1 MASRQKETMKLIHT
15 ADWHLGNSMHDID
28 RLKETSLF
36 LSWLKERIIDYEA
49 ECLVVAGDIFDTI
62 NPSVEARRQYFRFLA
77 SLLDTCCK
85 NIVLVGGNHDSGA
98 MLDAPRDLL
107 DALNIQ
113 MVGSLGERPI
123 DELVKELK
131 DDSNNV
137 IGISV
142 AVPYVREQ
150 ELRRFKIEG
159 DDNFVQSTYKGLYQ
173 AVYDAAEKLRNSRQI
188 PIIATGHLYASNL
201 EGRPEND
208 NGSDAKGHGMRD
220 IVGNLGTVPASS
232 FPEGF
237 DYVALGHIHYSSK
250 VAGNPKI
257 RYSGSPF
264 ILGFDEA
271 ERAHHI
277 LAIDLQKGVE
287 PSVQKIETPQYYSFK
302 RISGSIESIMAQLKQ
317 LRKEPSI
324 KPLMIEIVYDYTPG
338 VNIHEALLPVLEK
351 APFEVVSWKVNRNNA
366 LGADSFSDETLE
378 SVDVLDDEEIFRRLL
393 MSKIGITEMNDDI
406 KKDFEN
412 YLPLFRQV
420 VEEVKS
426 EEA

>member
-1 MASRQKETMKLIHT
+1 MKLIHT

-28 RLKETSLF
+28 RLEETKQF
-36 LSWLKERIIDYEA
+36 LSWLKGRIEEFGA
-49 ECLVVAGDIFDTI
+49 ECLVVAGDIFDTT

-113 MVGSLGERPI
+113 MVGSLGDRPI

-173 AVYDAAEKLRNSRQI
+173 AVYEAAEKLRNGRQI
-188 PIIATGHLYASNL
+188 PMIATGHLYASNL

-237 DYVALGHIHYSSK
+237 DYVALGHIHYSTK

-302 RISGSIESIMAQLKQ
+302 RISGSIESITAQLKQ
-317 LRKEPSI
+317 LRKEAAT

>member
-1 MASRQKETMKLIHT
+1 MKLIHT

-28 RLKETSLF
+28 RLEETKQF
-36 LSWLKERIIDYEA
+36 LSWLKGRIEEFGA
-49 ECLVVAGDIFDTI
+49 ECLVVAGDIFDTT

-113 MVGSLGERPI
+113 MVGSLGDRPI

-173 AVYDAAEKLRNSRQI
+173 AVYEAAEKLRNGRQI
-188 PIIATGHLYASNL
+188 PMIATGHLYASNL

-237 DYVALGHIHYSSK
+237 DYVALGHIHYSTK

-302 RISGSIESIMAQLKQ
+302 RISGSIESITAQLKQ
-317 LRKEPSI
+317 LRKETIP
-324 KPLMIEIVYDYTPG
+324 KPFMIEIVYDYTPG

-366 LGADSFSDETLE
+366 LGANSFSDETLE

>member
-1 MASRQKETMKLIHT
+1 MKLIHT

-28 RLKETSLF
+28 RLEETKQF
-36 LSWLKERIIDYEA
+36 LSWLKGRIEEFGA
-49 ECLVVAGDIFDTI
+49 ECLVVAGDIFDTT

-113 MVGSLGERPI
+113 MVGSLGDRPI

-173 AVYDAAEKLRNSRQI
+173 AVYEAAEKLRNGRQI
-188 PIIATGHLYASNL
+188 PMIATGHLYASNL

-237 DYVALGHIHYSSK
+237 DYVALGHIHYSTK

-302 RISGSIESIMAQLKQ
+302 RISGSIESITAQLKQ

>member
-1 MASRQKETMKLIHT
+1 MKLIHT

-28 RLKETSLF
+28 RLEETKQF
-36 LSWLKERIIDYEA
+36 LSWLKGRIEEFGA
-49 ECLVVAGDIFDTI
+49 ECLVVAGDIFDTT

-123 DELVKELK
+123 NELVKELK
-131 DDSNNV
+131 DGSNNV
-137 IGISV
+137 IGISA

-159 DDNFVQSTYKGLYQ
+159 EDNFVQSTYKGLYQ

-188 PIIATGHLYASNL
+188 PMIATGHLYASNL

-237 DYVALGHIHYSSK
+237 DYVALGHIHYSTK

-302 RISGSIESIMAQLKQ
+302 RISGSIESITAQLKQ
-317 LRKEPSI
+317 LRKETIP

-366 LGADSFSDETLE
+366 LGANSFSDETLE

>member
-1 MASRQKETMKLIHT
+1 MKLIHT

-28 RLKETSLF
+28 RLEETKQF
-36 LSWLKERIIDYEA
+36 LSWLKGRIEEFGA
-49 ECLVVAGDIFDTI
+49 ECLVVAGDIFDTT

-113 MVGSLGERPI
+113 MVGSLGDRPI
-123 DELVKELK
+123 EELVKELK

-150 ELRRFKIEG
+150 ELRRFKIES

-173 AVYDAAEKLRNSRQI
+173 AVYEAAEKLRNGRQI
-188 PIIATGHLYASNL
+188 PMIATGHLYASNL

-237 DYVALGHIHYSSK
+237 DYVALGHIHYSTK

-287 PSVQKIETPQYYSFK
+287 PSVQKIETPQHYSFK

-366 LGADSFSDETLE
+366 LGANSFSDETLE

>member
-1 MASRQKETMKLIHT
+1 MKLIHT

-28 RLKETSLF
+28 RLEETKQF
-36 LSWLKERIIDYEA
+36 LSWLKGRIEEFGA
-49 ECLVVAGDIFDTI
+49 ECLVVAGDIFDTT

-113 MVGSLGERPI
+113 MVGSLGDRPI

-173 AVYDAAEKLRNSRQI
+173 AVYEAAEKLRNGRQI
-188 PIIATGHLYASNL
+188 PMIATGHLYASNL

-237 DYVALGHIHYSSK
+237 DYVALGHIHYSTK

-302 RISGSIESIMAQLKQ
+302 RISGSIESITAQLKQ
-317 LRKEPSI
+317 LRKETFS
-324 KPLMIEIVYDYTPG
+324 KPLMIEIEYDYTPG
-338 VNIHEALLPVLEK
+338 VNIHEALLPILEK

-366 LGADSFSDETLE
+366 LGANSFSDETLE

>member
-1 MASRQKETMKLIHT
+1 MKLIHT

-28 RLKETSLF
+28 RLEETKQF
-36 LSWLKERIIDYEA
+36 LSWLKGRIEEFGA
-49 ECLVVAGDIFDTI
+49 ECLVVAGDIFDTT

-113 MVGSLGERPI
+113 MVGSLGDRPI

-131 DDSNNV
+131 DGSNNV

-173 AVYDAAEKLRNSRQI
+173 AVYEAAEKLRNGRQI
-188 PIIATGHLYASNL
+188 PMIATGHLYASNL

-302 RISGSIESIMAQLKQ
+302 RISGSIESITAQLKQ

-366 LGADSFSDETLE
+366 LGANSFSDETLE

>member
-1 MASRQKETMKLIHT
+1 MKLIHT

-28 RLKETSLF
+28 RLEETKQF
-36 LSWLKERIIDYEA
+36 LSWLKGRIEEFGA
-49 ECLVVAGDIFDTI
+49 ECLVVSGDIFDTT

-113 MVGSLGERPI
+113 MVGSLGDRPI

-150 ELRRFKIEG
+150 ELRRFKIES

-173 AVYDAAEKLRNSRQI
+173 AVYEAAEKLRNGRQI
-188 PIIATGHLYASNL
+188 PMIATGHLYASNL

-237 DYVALGHIHYSSK
+237 DYVALGHIHYSTK

-287 PSVQKIETPQYYSFK
+287 PSVQKIETPQHYSFK

-366 LGADSFSDETLE
+366 LGANSFSDETLE

>member
-1 MASRQKETMKLIHT
+1 MKLIHT

-28 RLKETSLF
+28 RLEETKQF
-36 LSWLKERIIDYEA
+36 LSWLKGRIEEFGA
-49 ECLVVAGDIFDTI
+49 ECLVVAGDIFDTT

-113 MVGSLGERPI
+113 MVGSLGDRPI

-173 AVYDAAEKLRNSRQI
+173 AVYEAAEKLRNGRQI
-188 PIIATGHLYASNL
+188 PMIATGHLYASNL

-237 DYVALGHIHYSSK
+237 DYVALGHIHYSTK

-302 RISGSIESIMAQLKQ
+302 RISGSIESITAQLKQ
-317 LRKEPSI
+317 LRKDPSI

-366 LGADSFSDETLE
+366 LGANSFSDETLE

>member
-1 MASRQKETMKLIHT
+1 MKLIHT

-28 RLKETSLF
+28 RLEETKQF
-36 LSWLKERIIDYEA
+36 LSWLKGRIEEFGA
-49 ECLVVAGDIFDTI
+49 ECLVVAGDIFDTT

-113 MVGSLGERPI
+113 MVGSLGDRPI
-123 DELVKELK
+123 NELVKELK

-173 AVYDAAEKLRNSRQI
+173 AVYEAAEKLRNGRQI
-188 PIIATGHLYASNL
+188 PMIATGHLYASNL

-237 DYVALGHIHYSSK
+237 DYVALGHIHYSTK

-302 RISGSIESIMAQLKQ
+302 RISGSIESITAQLKQ

>member
-1 MASRQKETMKLIHT
+1 MKLIHT

-28 RLKETSLF
+28 RLEETKQF
-36 LSWLKERIIDYEA
+36 LSWLKGRIEEFGA
-49 ECLVVAGDIFDTI
+49 ECLVVAGDIFDTT
-62 NPSVEARRQYFRFLA
+62 NPSVEARRQYFRFQA

-123 DELVKELK
+123 NELVKELK
-131 DDSNNV
+131 DDLNNV

-173 AVYDAAEKLRNSRQI
+173 AVYEAAEKLRNGRQI

-237 DYVALGHIHYSSK
+237 DYVALGHIHYSTK

-302 RISGSIESIMAQLKQ
+302 RISGSIESITAQLKQ

-351 APFEVVSWKVNRNNA
+351 APFEVVSWKVNRNNT
-366 LGADSFSDETLE
+366 LGADRFSDETLE

>member
-1 MASRQKETMKLIHT
+1 MKLIHT

-28 RLKETSLF
+28 RLEETKQF
-36 LSWLKERIIDYEA
+36 LSWLKGRIEEFGA
-49 ECLVVAGDIFDTI
+49 ECLVVAGDIFDTT

-113 MVGSLGERPI
+113 MVGSLGDRPI

-173 AVYDAAEKLRNSRQI
+173 AVYEAAEKLRNGRQI
-188 PIIATGHLYASNL
+188 PMIATGHLYASNL

-237 DYVALGHIHYSSK
+237 DYVALGHIHYSTK

>member
-1 MASRQKETMKLIHT
+1 MKLIHT

-28 RLKETSLF
+28 RLEETKQF
-36 LSWLKERIIDYEA
+36 LSWLKGRIEEFGA
-49 ECLVVAGDIFDTI
+49 ECLVVAGDIFDTT

-113 MVGSLGERPI
+113 MVGSLGDRPI

-173 AVYDAAEKLRNSRQI
+173 AVYEAAEKLRNGRQI
-188 PIIATGHLYASNL
+188 PMIATGHLYASNL

-277 LAIDLQKGVE
+277 LAIDLQKGME

-338 VNIHEALLPVLEK
+338 INIHEALLPVLEK

>member
-1 MASRQKETMKLIHT
+1 MKLIHT

-28 RLKETSLF
+28 RLEETKQF
-36 LSWLKERIIDYEA
+36 LSWLKGRIEEFGA
-49 ECLVVAGDIFDTI
+49 ECLVVAGDIFDTT

-113 MVGSLGERPI
+113 MVGSLGDRPI
-123 DELVKELK
+123 NELVKELK

-173 AVYDAAEKLRNSRQI
+173 AVYEAAEKLRNGRQI
-188 PIIATGHLYASNL
+188 PMIATGHLYASNL

-237 DYVALGHIHYSSK
+237 DYVALGHIHYSTK

-302 RISGSIESIMAQLKQ
+302 RISGSIESITAQLKQ

-366 LGADSFSDETLE
+366 LGANSFSDETLE

>member
-1 MASRQKETMKLIHT
+1 MKLIHT

-28 RLKETSLF
+28 RLEETKQF
-36 LSWLKERIIDYEA
+36 LSWLKGRIEEFGA
-49 ECLVVAGDIFDTI
+49 ECLVVAGDIFDTT

-113 MVGSLGERPI
+113 MVGSLGDRPI

-173 AVYDAAEKLRNSRQI
+173 AVYEAAEKLRNGRQI
-188 PIIATGHLYASNL
+188 PMIATGHLYASNL

-237 DYVALGHIHYSSK
+237 DYVALGHIHYSTK

-302 RISGSIESIMAQLKQ
+302 RISGSIESITAQLKQ

-366 LGADSFSDETLE
+366 LGANSFSDETLE

>member
-1 MASRQKETMKLIHT
+1 MKLIHT

-28 RLKETSLF
+28 RLEETKQF
-36 LSWLKERIIDYEA
+36 LSWLKGRIEEFGA
-49 ECLVVAGDIFDTI
+49 ECLVVAGDIFDTT

-113 MVGSLGERPI
+113 MVGSLGDRPI

-173 AVYDAAEKLRNSRQI
+173 AVYEAAEKLRNGRQI
-188 PIIATGHLYASNL
+188 PMIATGHLYASNL

-302 RISGSIESIMAQLKQ
+302 RISGSIESITANDKQ
-317 LRKEPSI
+317 LRKESIPKPS
-324 KPLMIEIVYDYTPG
+324 MIEIEYDYTPV

-351 APFEVVSWKVNRNNA
+351 APLEVVSWKVNRNNA
-366 LGADSFSDETLE
+366 LGANSFSDETLE

>member
-1 MASRQKETMKLIHT
+1 MKLIHT

-113 MVGSLGERPI
+113 MVGSLGDRPI

-131 DDSNNV
+131 DGSNNV
-137 IGISV
+137 IGISA

-159 DDNFVQSTYKGLYQ
+159 EDNFVQSTYKGLYQ

-232 FPEGF
+232 FPNGF

>member
-49 ECLVVAGDIFDTI
+49 ECLVVAGDIFDTT

-123 DELVKELK
+123 NELVKELK
-131 DDSNNV
+131 DGSNNV
-137 IGISV
+137 IGISA

-159 DDNFVQSTYKGLYQ
+159 EDNFVQSTYKGLYQ
-173 AVYDAAEKLRNSRQI
+173 AVYDAAEKLCNSRQI

-232 FPEGF
+232 FPNGF

-302 RISGSIESIMAQLKQ
+302 RISGSIESITAQLKQ

>member
-1 MASRQKETMKLIHT
+1 MKLIHT

-28 RLKETSLF
+28 RLEETKQF
-36 LSWLKERIIDYEA
+36 LSWLKGRIEEFGA
-49 ECLVVAGDIFDTI
+49 ECLVVAGDIFDTT

-77 SLLDTCCK
+77 SLLNTCCK

-173 AVYDAAEKLRNSRQI
+173 AVYEAAEKLRNGRQI
-188 PIIATGHLYASNL
+188 PMIATGHLYASNL

-232 FPEGF
+232 FPEGI

-302 RISGSIESIMAQLKQ
+302 RISGSIESITAQLKQ

>member
-1 MASRQKETMKLIHT
+1 MKLIHT

-28 RLKETSLF
+28 RLEETKQF
-36 LSWLKERIIDYEA
+36 LSWLKGRIEEFGA
-49 ECLVVAGDIFDTI
+49 ESLVVAGDIFDTT

-113 MVGSLGERPI
+113 MVGSLGDRPI

-173 AVYDAAEKLRNSRQI
+173 AVYEAAEKLRNGRQI
-188 PIIATGHLYASNL
+188 PMIATGHLYASNL

-237 DYVALGHIHYSSK
+237 DYVALGHIHYSTK

-302 RISGSIESIMAQLKQ
+302 RISGSIESITAQLKQ
-317 LRKEPSI
+317 LRKDPSI

-366 LGADSFSDETLE
+366 LGANSFSDETLE